1 MEEYNIDIINLRC
14 PICLDIFKD
23 PYILPCQASCIA
35 CFQCICNLFNCA
47 PKPFSENEE
56 LQVIGK
62 CICNQQN
69 IPIDKS
75 VPCVGV
81 KRITK
86 NITIKCQNHKH
97 GCPFSS
103 MSFCTRFLVT
113 APEAAIPRMAALVS
127 KSIRGSSQ

>member
-97 GCPFSS
+97 GCPFFINEGMEKSLLE
-103 MSFCTRFLVT
+103 THV
-113 APEAAIPRMAALVS
+113 AICGYVLEFY
-127 KSIRGSSQ
+127 KEHIQ